1 MVTTPFVHLTGRTS
15 IASFLCILLA
25 AAPHPGFTEGLPSPS
40 RTVFKCSAEGKM
52 VYSDSPCLGATKL
65 EIEPTRGIS
74 KLSGRELVG
83 ADVRREQQREAFAE
97 AVRPLTGMDAKQFD
111 TQSRR
116 MSLPA
121 AAQQECRSLEQT
133 ISVAETEERQS
144 VQPGLVEIQKRL
156 FEMRLRFNR
165 LRC

>member
-1 MVTTPFVHLTGRTS
+1 
-15 IASFLCILLA
+15 
-25 AAPHPGFTEGLPSPS
+25 
-40 RTVFKCSAEGKM
+40 M